1 MSFVLRDGIR
11 DPIALGGRSRG
22 VPSDLP
28 QVVWHVFALHSGFMR
43 ENVWMDSAF
52 VSSSTARLRLTSE
65 ADVLTAID
73 NGVLDESHYLDLKR
87 EAKSSSAAN
96 KETARDL
103 ASFAVDGG
111 TLIIGIGETE
121 GGIERSPQPLAGLAE
136 RLEQIAAMAV
146 DPPLNV
152 LTRAIATEADPAHG
166 YLIVHVPA
174 SPEAPHMVDNRYLAR
189 GDKTK
194 RYLTDPEVLRLHQRR
209 LTATV
214 DGLKLLDVEF
224 VRDPFD
230 GSSRENA
237 HLFVLAEP
245 LSARPDLLVDVT
257 DTSQPQPSFDL
268 RNAGLTNDLNT
279 LLSKVG
285 AAQFSSGLDEMQS
298 FDRRSDGVAWTTYAL
313 AEGRTPR
320 GDATSESAGELEIR
334 DNGELRLYNSR
345 LSATSDGNRMLFES
359 VALGSIRRFLAVVK
373 AAADVG
379 GYYGNWALAAGG
391 TGLKGCYSHAAT
403 AGWGGG
409 AQGPALGE
417 DVYRRSV
424 TASYADLDRGPGA
437 LTERLIAPLLRALR
451 TRERYGSVFADPSVA
466 ATPAS

>member
-1 MSFVLRDGIR
+1 M
-11 DPIALGGRSRG
+11 
-22 VPSDLP
+22 
-28 QVVWHVFALHSGFMR
+28 
-43 ENVWMDSAF
+43 
-52 VSSSTARLRLTSE
+52 
-65 ADVLTAID
+65 
-73 NGVLDESHYLDLKR
+73 
-87 EAKSSSAAN
+87 
-96 KETARDL
+96 
-103 ASFAVDGG
+103 
-111 TLIIGIGETE
+111 IIGIGETE

-136 RLEQIAAMAV
+136 RLEQIAATAV

-285 AAQFSSGLDEMQS
+285 AAQLSSGLDEMQS

-334 DNGELRLYNSR
+334 DNGELRLYNPR
-345 LSATSDGNRMLFES
+345 LSATSDGDRMLFES

-391 TGLKGCYSHAAT
+391 TGL
-403 AGWGGG
+403 
-409 AQGPALGE
+409 
-417 DVYRRSV
+417 
-424 TASYADLDRGPGA
+424 
-437 LTERLIAPLLRALR
+437 
-451 TRERYGSVFADPSVA
+451 
-466 ATPAS
+466 

>member
-1 MSFVLRDGIR
+1 
-11 DPIALGGRSRG
+11 
-22 VPSDLP
+22 
-28 QVVWHVFALHSGFMR
+28 
-43 ENVWMDSAF
+43 
-52 VSSSTARLRLTSE
+52 
-65 ADVLTAID
+65 
-73 NGVLDESHYLDLKR
+73 
-87 EAKSSSAAN
+87 
-96 KETARDL
+96 
-103 ASFAVDGG
+103 
-111 TLIIGIGETE
+111 
-121 GGIERSPQPLAGLAE
+121 
-136 RLEQIAAMAV
+136 
-146 DPPLNV
+146 
-152 LTRAIATEADPAHG
+152 
-166 YLIVHVPA
+166 
-174 SPEAPHMVDNRYLAR
+174 
-189 GDKTK
+189 
-194 RYLTDPEVLRLHQRR
+194 

-285 AAQFSSGLDEMQS
+285 AAQLSSGLDEMQS

-334 DNGELRLYNSR
+334 DNGELRLYNPR
-345 LSATSDGNRMLFES
+345 LSATSDGDRMLFES

-391 TGLKGCYSHAAT
+391 TGL
-403 AGWGGG
+403 
-409 AQGPALGE
+409 
-417 DVYRRSV
+417 
-424 TASYADLDRGPGA
+424 
-437 LTERLIAPLLRALR
+437 
-451 TRERYGSVFADPSVA
+451 
-466 ATPAS
+466 